1 MSTQVHSAVP
11 PGLRAAYLVGICYLL
26 NQICIDFCS
35 TRFVLISFKS
45 VFHYRCFLHF
55 HHCQWNDFQQNF
67 LLPKLHFYF
76 KTTLYKRRRFVFA
89 SLVNKRGT
97 KKVYTGPLFLASIRK
112 LWRVNGDHKLY
123 TNNINLALVNWFSQ
137 DIFYF
142 NADFESKHPM
152 QKYSAN
158 SNQAF

>member
-1 MSTQVHSAVP
+1 MGFILLFRESEYEHTSTQCGAS
-11 PGLRAAYLVGICYLL
+11 RAESCIYLVGISYLL

-45 VFHYRCFLHF
+45 VFYYHRFLHF

-89 SLVNKRGT
+89 TLVNKRGT
-97 KKVYTGPLFLASIRK
+97 KKVYTGPLFLLKASENYGG
-112 LWRVNGDHKLY
+112 LMV
-123 TNNINLALVNWFSQ
+123 TINFIQ
-137 DIFYF
+137 II
-142 NADFESKHPM
+142 
-152 QKYSAN
+152 
-158 SNQAF
+158 